1 MNEMKKATLF
11 RLIRKPF
18 REKKRIETDYSYI
31 ISYQTLNS
39 VESLKTSASLG
50 EICKPW
56 KLPGVLCIP
65 NTLQQFSESFKG
77 HTTVILNDPT
87 LPALDYILAQHI

>member
-1 MNEMKKATLF
+1 M
-11 RLIRKPF
+11 
-18 REKKRIETDYSYI
+18 
-31 ISYQTLNS
+31 
-39 VESLKTSASLG
+39 ESLKTSASLG

-77 HTTVILNDPT
+77 HTTVILNHPT
-87 LPALDYILAQHI
+87 LPALDYILAQHISRKNISGEIRCTQVGFTFL